1 MPDPSCARTYV
12 QIGWCAYR
20 SSNPHQACCRLDH
33 TDMAG
38 TYLPFILA
46 NPVFA
51 GIFYFFAVETKGV
64 NRELL
69 HSSFSC
75 HI

>member
-1 MPDPSCARTYV
+1 
-12 QIGWCAYR
+12 
-20 SSNPHQACCRLDH
+20 
-33 TDMAG
+33 MAG